1 MHLFIRVAD
10 LKDAEPINKLSI
22 QLGYA
27 ATGEQIQTRLKE
39 ILSHHDNCVFVAVEN
54 ENIVGWVHGF
64 YSLRIE
70 SASFVEIGGLV
81 VDKNYQR
88 KGVGQMLVKKVI
100 EWSQTKRVDKIRVRC
115 NTIRKEAHIFYK
127 AIGFLETKE
136 QKIFD
141 LNY

>member
-27 ATGEQIQTRLKE
+27 TTDEQIQTRLKE
-39 ILSHHDNCVFVAVEN
+39 ILNHPDNCVFVAVEN
-54 ENIVGWVHGF
+54 ENIAGWIHGF

-88 KGVGQMLVKKVI
+88 NGAGQMLVKK
-100 EWSQTKRVDKIRVRC
+100 
-115 NTIRKEAHIFYK
+115 
-127 AIGFLETKE
+127 
-136 QKIFD
+136 
-141 LNY
+141 